1 MSYFMILVMM
11 ASAALTAAA
20 VGLSVF
26 GVMPYDPVPG
36 PGRCDTEGKSL
47 LAMPED
53 AASVKPVKKTLV
65 GIMGFEV

>member
-1 MSYFMILVMM
+1 MILVMM

-36 PGRCDTEGKSL
+36 SGRCDTDGKSL
-47 LAMPED
+47 LAMPKD
-53 AASVKPVKKTLV
+53 AASVKPVKKALV
-65 GIMGFEV
+65 EIMGFEV